1 MRKISFSLRVYLFLS
16 FIIDPIYLV
25 YQYISVLR
33 GKESS
38 ARFWE
43 RWVNKKIYRPSGKLI
58 WFHAA
63 SVGEALSV
71 IPLIQKLVKE
81 DQELNILITSTT
93 MTSAQI
99 FEKKPFCRV
108 IHQMAPHD
116 TFFVSKRFL
125 THWKPDLAIRVE
137 SEIWPRILLE
147 LKKNNTPNFLFNA
160 RFSKKTLFKIQQ
172 QAESSAFLL
181 SLFDGI
187 HVQENY
193 TKEILAQ
200 VGVDVQKISV
210 TGSLKDSRKKLP
222 VDKNDLKKFK
232 KVIGSQNVWLAASTH
247 PGEDEVILAAHKK
260 ISGILII
267 APRHIERAKQ
277 IARLSSLLGFKTQL
291 RSEEPDI
298 KAETA
303 VYIADTM
310 GEMGLWY
317 SLTSVAFIGG
327 SLVEKGGH
335 NPVEVAQFNTY
346 ILHGPN
352 TYNALESYEKLE
364 QAGICFLVKNESEL
378 VQEILRFQNLRKK
391 LNVDLKSL
399 FDPENALKEAFNEI
413 KLITNS

>member
-1 MRKISFSLRVYLFLS
+1 MYLFLS
-16 FIIDPIYLV
+16 FLLDPIYLT

-43 RWVNKKIYRPSGKLI
+43 RWVDKKIKRPSGKLI
-58 WFHAA
+58 WFHSA
-63 SVGEALSV
+63 SVGETLSV
-71 IPLIQKLVKE
+71 IPLIQKLIKDDSEV
-81 DQELNILITSTT
+81 NILITSTT

-99 FEKKPFCRV
+99 FEKKPLRQV

-116 TFFVSKRFL
+116 TFFVSRRFL

-147 LKKNNTPNFLFNA
+147 LKKDETPNFLFNA

-260 ISGILII
+260 VGGILLI

-352 TYNALESYEKLE
+352 TYNASERYEQLR
-364 QAGICFLVKNESEL
+364 QAGICFLVKNEREL
-378 VQEILRFQNLRKK
+378 VQETLRFQNFRRKSK
-391 LNVDLKSL
+391 FDLNSI
-399 FDPENALKEAFNEI
+399 FDPEYALNEALNEI
-413 KLITNS
+413 KLFAKS